1 MTAAEPTSAPAT
13 DRVLDRVPDPVFRTA
28 GPADVPA
35 LVALVE
41 SAYRGESSRA
51 GWTTEAHLLE
61 GQRTDAAAVAE
72 LLGRPDSV
80 VLLVERDGALAAC
93 CHLERRG
100 PAAYFGMFSVSPAI
114 QGGGLGRRVLARAE
128 EWARVA
134 WGSTAMEM
142 TVIEQRADLIAWYER
157 RGFARTG
164 EFEPFPY
171 GDERFGVPLRSDL
184 RFAKLVKPLAPQA
197 G

>member
-1 MTAAEPTSAPAT
+1 MTAAEPMSVPTTPARSG
-13 DRVLDRVPDPVFRTA
+13 DPAEPVFRTA
-28 GPADVPA
+28 EARDVPA

-41 SAYRGESSRA
+41 SAYRGESSRV

-61 GQRTDAAAVAE
+61 GQRTDGAAVAE
-72 LLGRPDSV
+72 LLGRPGSV
-80 VLLVERDGALAAC
+80 VLVVERNGVLVGC
-93 CHLERRG
+93 CHVERRG
-100 PAAYFGMFSVSPAI
+100 GAAYFGMFSVSPAL

-128 EWARVA
+128 EWARA
-134 WGSTAMEM
+134 EWGSTAMEM

-184 RFAKLVKPLAPQA
+184 RFVKLAKPLV
-197 G
+197 

>member
-1 MTAAEPTSAPAT
+1 MTAAEPAAAPTDQVAGQAPA
-13 DRVLDRVPDPVFRTA
+13 PVFRA
-28 GPADVPA
+28 AEARDVPA

-72 LLGRPDSV
+72 LLERPDSV
-80 VLLVERDGALAAC
+80 VLLVERDGAPAAC
-93 CHLERRG
+93 CHVERRG
-100 PAAYFGMFSVSPAI
+100 GAAYFGMFSVSPAI
-114 QGGGLGRRVLARAE
+114 QGGGLGRQVLARAE
-128 EWARVA
+128 EWARAA
-134 WGSTAMEM
+134 WGATTMEM

-164 EFEPFPY
+164 GFEPFPY
-171 GDERFGVPLRSDL
+171 GDERFGVPLRPDL
-184 RFAKLVKPLAPQA
+184 RFVKLAKSLSPQE